1 MTQETNMLRI
11 TTEFLFN
18 ERIKY
23 LAELSPDFHMS
34 LACLDS
40 ELIMNGSA
48 PSLCSA
54 VWNQLRIIILAHR
67 NTQL

>member
-1 MTQETNMLRI
+1 MTQETDMLRI

-40 ELIMNGSA
+40 ELIMVLLLA
-48 PSLCSA
+48 YALLCGT
-54 VWNQLRIIILAHR
+54 N
-67 NTQL
+67 